1 MGDEE
6 LTVDSRR
13 RRTTRRAQR
22 GSCIMHDGSR
32 NDRGRDRKEAER
44 KREETKREN
53 DRRDRSS
60 RHTPCW
66 QRKWRRVHETREKA
80 LMREQAAALA
90 QQKFE
95 AVPGCRAHLGAR
107 YRGAPW

>member
-6 LTVDSRR
+6 LTVDSSR

-32 NDRGRDRKEAER
+32 KDRGRDRKEAER

-53 DRRDRSS
+53 YRRDRGS
-60 RHTPCW
+60 RHTALLA
-66 QRKWRRVHETREKA
+66 EKTA
-80 LMREQAAALA
+80 QAS
-90 QQKFE
+90 
-95 AVPGCRAHLGAR
+95 
-107 YRGAPW
+107 